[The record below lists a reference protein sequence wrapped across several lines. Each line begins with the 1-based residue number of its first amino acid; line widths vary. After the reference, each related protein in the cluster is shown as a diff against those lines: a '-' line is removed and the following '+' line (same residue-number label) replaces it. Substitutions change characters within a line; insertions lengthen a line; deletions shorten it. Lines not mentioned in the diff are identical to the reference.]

1 MCGFGS
7 GTIYKVG
14 VQYITTMY
22 WQRLPEKYIES
33 AQYINTFLWSMQSVT
48 VAGYILP
55 IPNVESLLFVLITC
69 QWQSD
74 SQLLLVC
81 PRISKK
87 TDGSAWFLFSHFA
100 QPPLFFSR
108 QQTC

>member
-22 WQRLPEKYIES
+22 WQRLPAKYIVS

-48 VAGYILP
+48 VAGYIFQHNALYTNC
-55 IPNVESLLFVLITC
+55 NVYN
-69 QWQSD
+69 Q
-74 SQLLLVC
+74 
-81 PRISKK
+81 
-87 TDGSAWFLFSHFA
+87 
-100 QPPLFFSR
+100 
-108 QQTC
+108 

>member
-22 WQRLPEKYIES
+22 WQRLPAKYIVS

-48 VAGYILP
+48 VSGYILQH
-55 IPNVESLLFVLITC
+55 NVYVAANV
-69 QWQSD
+69 Q
-74 SQLLLVC
+74 SQLMYTLA
-81 PRISKK
+81 S
-87 TDGSAWFLFSHFA
+87 
-100 QPPLFFSR
+100 
-108 QQTC
+108 